1 MHDQIERNFFD
12 PRQPTKGSLI
22 ELGLEIL
29 SSLQKYVFLLSQL
42 HEQNSTA
49 WQEKLIPNNSR

>member
-1 MHDQIERNFFD
+1 MHAQIERNFFD

-29 SSLQKYVFLLSQL
+29 SSLQKYLSFYCA
-42 HEQNSTA
+42 NYMD
-49 WQEKLIPNNSR
+49 K